1 MEVQNK
7 IHLER
12 TFVKSITFE
21 FKKEIQEGELNTSLE
36 IKTNFLFNDE
46 IDKEYIILFTGNFE
60 NELFTLNIIFGAVFG
75 TSETIDEDFKESDF
89 VKINSPAIAFPFLR
103 SFISNLT
110 LNVGLSPFILP
121 AYNFA
126 KIKEETD

>member
-12 TFVKSITFE
+12 IFVKSITFE

-110 LNVGLSPFILP
+110 LNAGLSPFILP

>member
-75 TSETIDEDFKESDF
+75 TSETIDKDFKESDF

-110 LNVGLSPFILP
+110 LNAGLSPFILP

>member
-110 LNVGLSPFILP
+110 LNAGLSPFILP

>member
-110 LNVGLSPFILP
+110 LNAGLSPFILP

-126 KIKEETD
+126 EIKEETD

>member
-60 NELFTLNIIFGAVFG
+60 NELFTLNVIFGAVFG
-75 TSETIDEDFKESDF
+75 TSESIDEDFKESDF

-110 LNVGLSPFILP
+110 LNAGLSPFILP